1 MKRLRRWLPAIVLCS
16 VLGCASG
23 PKGYADF
30 PKGEP
35 VVLAGRQEGP
45 EVDALVSAFYE
56 RPFEA
61 SPLHSR
67 LAGVLARYPRAS
79 RAHEVAAYLAVL
91 EGDSASAIEHFISAA
106 SDLDSELTALYLWEL
121 DLLTRTATEDSRI
134 QLLLEALVRQHP
146 SGDVRARAHS
156 ALASL
161 SRMRVDLEAAGRHTA
176 ELGYLPAWQ
185 LIGPFDNDQGK
196 GFLTSYP
203 PETKLALAEEYAGKL
218 LPVRW
223 RAAGTDPMGKVP
235 LDDLLAPREFALGYL
250 ATFVGSDAEGPAE
263 LRLSVGDAVQVWWND
278 AQVASEETLRD
289 GAPDNVVVPVS
300 MRRGW
305 NKLLI
310 KSCVREGSWSVAA
323 RVAQVG
329 GAPWPG
335 LQSRAEPQT
344 YTPAPAP
351 AKVAATE
358 FLPRAVTQLA
368 SPARREF
375 LSSRFARAT
384 GRRKEIQPPL
394 ERLAKLSPENALG
407 RYHLALA
414 YWDND
419 ELGKAIDGLNAGV
432 ARHPELAGF
441 LLKRARYYRQK
452 KLWDQALADVRK
464 ATLGANP
471 SQPLARQRDSSFELS
486 WVYAGRDFDI
496 DQCRELAALSA
507 DLPDLAWAR
516 MELAQCQ
523 DELGYTTL
531 AEAEL
536 RAALALEPGDFTANQ
551 RLIGLLSR
559 RLDFAGALEL
569 NAVLLRLDPF
579 ALGWQMQRANI
590 ERRRG
595 ERQAARA
602 GYERVRAQSPDWSP
616 PYERLADLAYE
627 DGRTAEALA
636 LYEQA
641 RARNPRSS
649 ELIERLAFLEPEERG
664 LADALVPTEERIEAA
679 VSGAPKVQALPG
691 SSATVLLD
699 HVVVDIGNDGSA
711 KRIVTRVTRAENQES
726 ADQLTRVELPRSGT
740 RKVLSARAQSPK
752 GERQEASSI
761 EDTTV
766 RFRKIEPG
774 SIVVL
779 QYVHYQP
786 PGAFLPNQFADSRY
800 FQGLRDQFEQVT
812 WVLVHGKERKLE
824 IATRGGVKEVVS
836 EQGDKVVHTFSAEH
850 VPPLLDEPYM
860 PPAADVLSQVW
871 VTTLTTWDEYVR
883 WERALLVDAFRTSP
897 ELEALA
903 TRLTQGA
910 ATPRAKLD
918 QLYHF
923 VAKDIRYQQEYETT
937 IAGVRPHTAP
947 VTLERGYG
955 DCKDKA
961 VLLIQLAKL
970 VGLDVQFAVLR
981 TTNAGQV
988 QRTIPN
994 QQFNHAIVYV
1004 PPQPGIEAGFFMDPT
1019 TDGLDM
1025 GNLRADDQ
1033 GALALVIE
1041 REATGHRFIPIAYQ
1055 GPELEYYHHWL
1066 RIQIASPTEAKATDA
1081 ITFRGTSAS
1090 SLRRSLRN
1098 REAADKMLQS
1108 FASSLFTG
1116 AVLKRREAGNFE
1128 NLWQPVELELELDV
1142 SGAIQRQADTWR
1154 LPLPGWLPDSGASTL
1169 ATRHTPVR
1177 FGPPI
1182 STSFRTEAE
1191 LPAGYRVVQAPE
1203 PFEVEHPCFGARR
1216 KTQVEGRT
1224 VKVNVEY
1231 TRRCTGIAVAE
1242 YAEFRQAVLAV
1253 QRELRDELE
1262 FERDGKKK
1270 AAVVSQQ

>member
-1 MKRLRRWLPAIVLCS
+1 MQRLRLWLPGLVLGS
-16 VLGCASG
+16 FLGCASG
-23 PKGYADF
+23 PKGYAEF

-45 EVDALVSAFYE
+45 EVDALVAAFYE

-61 SPLHSR
+61 SALHSQ
-67 LAGVLARYPRAS
+67 LGQVLARHPRAS
-79 RAHEVAAYLAVL
+79 RAHEVAAYLALL
-91 EGDSASAIEHFISAA
+91 EADTESALQHFISAA

-121 DLLTRTATEDSRI
+121 DRLTRTVTEDNRI
-134 QLLLEALVRQHP
+134 QRLLEALVRQHP
-146 SGDVRARAHS
+146 SGDVRARANS
-156 ALASL
+156 GLASL
-161 SRMRVDLEAAGRHTA
+161 SRMRIDLEAAGRHTA

-203 PETKLALAEEYAGKL
+203 PESKLALTEEYAGKL

-223 RAAGTDPMGKVP
+223 RTAGTDPTGKVP
-235 LDDLLAPREFALGYL
+235 LDDLLAPKDFALGYL
-250 ATFVGSDAEGPAE
+250 ATFVGSETEGPAE

-278 AQVASEETLRD
+278 AQVASEETLQA
-289 GAPDNVVVPVS
+289 GASDNVVVPVN

-310 KSCVREGSWSVAA
+310 KSCVREGAWSVAA

-335 LQSRAEPQT
+335 MQSRAEPQT
-344 YTPAPAP
+344 YTPAPSP
-351 AKVAATE
+351 ARATSTE
-358 FLPRAVTQLA
+358 FLPPAVTQLA

-375 LSSRFARAT
+375 LSSRFAMAT

-394 ERLAKLSPENALG
+394 ERLAKLAPQNALG

-419 ELGKAIDGLNAGV
+419 ELGKAIDALNAGV
-432 ARHPELAGF
+432 ARHPELGGF

-452 KLWDQALADVRK
+452 KLWDQALADLRQV
-464 ATLGANP
+464 ALGPNP
-471 SQPLARQRDSSFELS
+471 KQPLPRRRDSSFELA

-496 DQCRELAALSA
+496 DQCRELSALSA
-507 DLPDLAWAR
+507 ELPDLAWAR

-536 RAALALEPGDFTANQ
+536 RAALALEPGDVGANQ

-559 RLDFAGALEL
+559 RLDFASALDH

-595 ERQAARA
+595 EREAARA

-627 DGRTAEALA
+627 EGRTADAVA

-641 RARNPRSS
+641 RARNPRSA

-664 LADALVPTEERIEAA
+664 LADTLVPTDEQIEAA

-711 KRIVTRVTRAENQES
+711 KRIVTRVTRAENQEA
-726 ADQLTRVELPRSGT
+726 ADQLTRVDLPRSGT

-761 EDTTV
+761 LDTTV

-786 PGAFLPNQFADSRY
+786 PGAFLPNQFADTRY
-800 FQGLRDQFEQVT
+800 FQGMRDQLEKVT

-824 IATRGGVKEVVS
+824 IATRGGVKEEVA
-836 EQGDKVVHTFSAEH
+836 EQRDKVVHTFSAEH

-1004 PPQPGIEAGFFMDPT
+1004 PPQAGIEAGFFLDPT
-1019 TDGLDM
+1019 TDGLDI

-1033 GALALVIE
+1033 GALALVID
-1041 REATGHRFIPIAYQ
+1041 REGAGHQFIPIPYQ
-1055 GPELEYYHHWL
+1055 DPALEYYHHWL
-1066 RIQIASPTEAKATDA
+1066 RIQIASPVEAKATDA

-1098 REAADKMLQS
+1098 REAADKMLQG

-1116 AVLKRREAGNFE
+1116 AVLKRREAGDFE
-1128 NLWQPVELELELDV
+1128 SLWQPVELELELDV
-1142 SGAIQRQADTWR
+1142 SSAIQRQTDTWR
-1154 LPLPGWLPDSGASTL
+1154 LPLPGWVPDSGASTL

-1203 PFEVEHPCFGARR
+1203 PFEIEHPCFGARR
-1216 KTQVEGRT
+1216 KTQIQGR
-1224 VKVNVEY
+1224 K
-1231 TRRCTGIAVAE
+1231 
-1242 YAEFRQAVLAV
+1242 
-1253 QRELRDELE
+1253 
-1262 FERDGKKK
+1262 
-1270 AAVVSQQ
+1270 